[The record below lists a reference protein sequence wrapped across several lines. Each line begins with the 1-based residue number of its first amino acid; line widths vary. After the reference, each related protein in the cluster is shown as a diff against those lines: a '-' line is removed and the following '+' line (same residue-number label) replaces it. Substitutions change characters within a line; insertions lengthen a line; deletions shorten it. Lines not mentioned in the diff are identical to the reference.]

1 MVVIGVCASAA
12 VHHAYGA
19 RAALTSASDHAKDL
33 KSALTG
39 GDADRAARALHDLRL
54 DTERA
59 RQQTDGPIWRA
70 AAHLPLIGDNFGAI
84 ATVAGVLDVVADE
97 AAPPIIALGS
107 GLDPQTFAPSGGKV
121 DLAELKRIAPAAT
134 KASSVLAA
142 QAPRLDALD
151 IASLYGRIAGPLEEL
166 QGEFQSARRA
176 AQAAAL
182 TATLAP
188 DLLGASGPRNYL
200 LVVQNNAELRS
211 TGGIVG
217 AFVILHAKGGK
228 LTIDEPGSNA
238 DLIGGIGRPV
248 LALSDEETVL
258 FSSAMGTDVRDT
270 NFTPDFPRAAALD
283 QAIVAKRLGKSVDG
297 VLSVDP
303 VALSY
308 LLRGTGNVKLADGT
322 VLTPE
327 NAVRVLLSDVYR
339 EYTDPREQDAYFAA
353 AAKAVFDRVAS
364 GSGDSAET
372 VKALSAGVSERRIM
386 FWSAKAAEQEKLAST
401 ALANALPGATDSP
414 ALGVYLNDST
424 NSKLQYYLDA
434 KTTAESTSCSSAGS
448 QTIITTTTLASR
460 VPIASSSLPDYVLGA
475 SRAGEQDIVVRMY
488 GPAGGL
494 VTSVTL
500 DGREQ
505 PFSVLHHNGRP
516 VAYVIARLRPGSSSI
531 VEAMMSTRSGQR
543 ESGRLLTTPTIKS
556 TPNNLAVSSAC
567 R

>member
-1 MVVIGVCASAA
+1 MVVGACASVA
-12 VHHAYGA
+12 VYHAYGA
-19 RAALTSASDHAKDL
+19 RADLTRANDHAKDL
-33 KSALTG
+33 KSALTD
-39 GDADRAARALHDLRL
+39 GDTARAEDALRDLR
-54 DTERA
+54 TETDSA
-59 RQQTDGPIWRA
+59 RRHTDGPIWSA
-70 AAHLPLIGDNFGAI
+70 AAHLPLVGANFGAI
-84 ATVAGVLDVVADE
+84 ATVADVLDVVADE

-107 GLDPQTFAPSGGKV
+107 SLDPQTFAPSGGRV
-121 DLAELKRIAPAAT
+121 NLAELKRIAPAVT
-134 KASSVLAA
+134 KASSVFAA

-151 IASLYGRIAGPLEEL
+151 LDSLHGRIAGPLEEL
-166 QGEFQSARRA
+166 QGEFQSAGSA

-188 DLLGASGPRNYL
+188 DLLGASGPRDYL

-217 AFVILHAKGGK
+217 AFVILHAKDGK

-238 DLIGGIGRPV
+238 DLIGGIRRPV

-270 NFTPDFPRAAALD
+270 NFTPDFPRAAALN

-308 LLRGTGNVKLADGT
+308 LLRGTGEVKLGDGT
-322 VLTPE
+322 VLTSE

-364 GSGDSAET
+364 GSGDSRET
-372 VKALSAGVSERRIM
+372 VGALSAGVSERRIM
-386 FWSAKAAEQEKLAST
+386 FWSADKAEQKKLEST
-401 ALANALPGATDSP
+401 ALANALPSKSDTP
-414 ALGVYLNDST
+414 AVGVYLTDST

-448 QTIITTTTLASR
+448 QTIITTTTLASS
-460 VPIASSSLPDYVLGA
+460 VPKALASVPDYVLGA

-505 PFSVLHHNGRP
+505 PISVLHHNGRP
-516 VAYVIARLRPGSSSI
+516 VAYVIARLRPGTSSI
-531 VEAMMSTRSGQR
+531 VEATMSTRSGQR

-567 R
+567 S